1 MSVRT
6 SLSADITAFSLILGG
21 LDGGKSPRSVVA
33 MLALHEDAECP
44 LKLDMDVNP
53 YAVPFHARFEPGQ
66 ALLSDGS
73 PMPDECGTLGFV
85 APFTSRHA
93 EIEPVPASMHV
104 RISLP
109 EADFEALWSTLAT
122 GRPDL
127 VATLRFSA
135 GPFEHVLPPGWR
147 WNTTAES
154 NIRVVRGSIA
164 FTGPGWPG
172 QGCQL

>member
-1 MSVRT
+1 MMASTVADNVSRPVAP
-6 SLSADITAFSLILGG
+6 LSAKPSRNLLRLRARRPIIASAYT
-21 LDGGKSPRSVVA
+21 
-33 MLALHEDAECP
+33 
-44 LKLDMDVNP
+44 

-73 PMPDECGTLGFV
+73 PMPDGCGTLGFV

-135 GPFEHVLPPGWR
+135 GPFEHVLPPGRR

-172 QGCQL
+172 RGCQL